1 MWSTART
8 SAHQHSSGLARL
20 VVLAASLLLPVQL
33 WAHPIDEVQSEAM
46 VQLETADQQ
55 HFATRLVFASSHL
68 EEYQRMLADMGLPP
82 ERDREEMAR
91 SVARAFAFG
100 PCTLQPAK
108 ADKRFTDLGN
118 GAWLGIGFDLTCPQ
132 PMRELT
138 LTRNDFSRDK
148 TRTTLLWT
156 VALPGGRKAEALLPP
171 HLETATLSL
180 EHGGLM
186 AAERGNRKGVL
197 QDSAK
202 GGHQPTDEFPAGDF
216 PLPGDQKT
224 WQRPAN
230 QLLLAWAQE
239 GALHLAFGPDHL
251 LFLLTLVLAGQRLG
265 RTALAVS
272 GFSLGHVTSMA
283 LALVNDWPPVPFL
296 DVVIGG
302 TIAFSA
308 WSARKSEPL
317 PLGRMVGMAVAF
329 GLVHGLGFGSG
340 LQALTGGVD
349 SIVWPLLTFGL
360 GLDAAQLLWV
370 ALAWLVWR
378 QVQRRTAVFA
388 VAQQRASWALVAS
401 GVAASVLAL
410 VTGLRGE

>member
-1 MWSTART
+1 
-8 SAHQHSSGLARL
+8 
-20 VVLAASLLLPVQL
+20 
-33 WAHPIDEVQSEAM
+33 M
-46 VQLETADQQ
+46 VELETTDRQ

-100 PCTLQPAK
+100 PCTLQPAN
-108 ADKRFTDLGN
+108 AERRFTDLGN
-118 GAWLGIGFDLTCPQ
+118 GAWLGIGFDLSCPQ

-138 LTRNDFSRDK
+138 LTRNDFSHDK

-171 HLETATLSL
+171 HLESATLSL
-180 EHGGLM
+180 DHGGVM
-186 AAERGNRKGVL
+186 AVERGNRKGVL
-197 QDSAK
+197 HDSPT

-216 PLPGDQKT
+216 PQPGDRNS
-224 WQRPAN
+224 WQRPAP
-230 QLLLAWAQE
+230 QLLIAWAQE

-265 RTALAVS
+265 RTVLAVS

-283 LALVNDWPPVPFL
+283 LALLNQWPPVPFL

-308 WSARKSEPL
+308 WSARRYEPL
-317 PLGRMVGMAVAF
+317 PLGRMVGMSVAF

-349 SIVWPLLTFGL
+349 NIAWPLLAFGL
-360 GLDAAQLLWV
+360 GLDAAQLVWV
-370 ALAWLVWR
+370 ALAWAMWR
-378 QVQRRTAVFA
+378 QVQQRTTALEA
-388 VAQQRASWALVAS
+388 TQQRASWALVAS
-401 GVAASVLAL
+401 GLAASVLAL